1 MLNQSAHDHYYGS
14 IVGFKGGRSRSGKMR
29 RSLLQKEMAQADTRN
44 TFTLPVEPHE
54 SAPLAI
60 GETIEELK

>member
-1 MLNQSAHDHYYGS
+1 
-14 IVGFKGGRSRSGKMR
+14 MR

-44 TFTLPVEPHE
+44 TFTLPIEPHE